1 MPFYSSSDQLYSA
14 LQILFSR
21 IAEHDPGAT
30 RKVSDARL
38 ILRMRT
44 SSPVTEVNING
55 RRYPIQAIYGASP
68 LRPDI
73 ELELPADLLHGIL
86 LSEITMR
93 KAYSTGKIKLR
104 GPIWK
109 AFVLENIFH
118 AGQAIYP
125 QVLIELNLD
134 GDHPTSDQTDLDYLR

>member
-1 MPFYSSSDQLYSA
+1 MQA
-14 LQILFSR
+14 LFSR
-21 IAEHDPGAT
+21 LAETDPSAAQT
-30 RKVSDARL
+30 VSNSKL

-44 SSPVTEVNING
+44 SSPVTEVNFNG
-55 RRYPIQAIYGASP
+55 RQNPLQIIYGASS

-73 ELELPADLLHGIL
+73 ELELPADMLHGIL
-86 LSEITMR
+86 LSTITMR

-109 AFVLENIFH
+109 AFVFDSIFH

-125 QVLIELNLD
+125 QVLREQNIN
-134 GDHPTSDQTDLDYLR
+134 GYHS

>member
-1 MPFYSSSDQLYSA
+1 MPVYASSDQLYSV
-14 LQILFSR
+14 LQTLFSSISER
-21 IAEHDPGAT
+21 NPAAART
-30 RKVSDARL
+30 VSNSKL

-44 SSPVTEVNING
+44 SAPVTEVCFNG
-55 RRYPIQAIYGASP
+55 RQNPLQVHYGASP

-86 LSEITMR
+86 LNQITMR

-104 GPIWK
+104 GPLWR
-109 AFVLENIFH
+109 AFVLEEIFH

-125 QVLIELNLD
+125 QIVRDQNID
-134 GDHPTSDQTDLDYLR
+134 GFKA

>member
-1 MPFYSSSDQLYSA
+1 MPVYTNSDQLYRAMQA
-14 LQILFSR
+14 LFTR
-21 IAEHDPGAT
+21 IGEVDPNAALT
-30 RKVSDARL
+30 ISNSRL

-44 SSPVTEVNING
+44 SSPVIEVNFNG
-55 RRYPIQAIYGASP
+55 RQNPLKIIYGTSS

-73 ELELPADLLHGIL
+73 ELEIPADLLHGIL

-109 AFVLENIFH
+109 AFVFENIFN

-125 QVLIELNLD
+125 QVLREQNINGYHD
-134 GDHPTSDQTDLDYLR
+134 